1 MRYAIKSKEIYA
13 EDGIL
18 ENSYMTINDGKIENI
33 SNSNDEKLKV
43 IDACDLKIIPGLI
56 DLHIHGA
63 DGYDTMDADFDS
75 LDSISKYLAKNGVT
89 SFLATTLTAPIKKI
103 ENAIENV
110 VDSKEKGLNGAE
122 VLGIYLEGPY
132 LTEEHK
138 GAHPVK
144 FMRELKLDEIKHLVA
159 LGKGNVK
166 IVTIAPE
173 KENSAEIIKYLKENN
188 VETSI
193 GHTNATYEQT
203 IEAIKNGAK
212 IGVHT
217 FNGMTGLHHRNPG
230 VVGAIMDNKDIY
242 AELIADNIH
251 VNPAVMRILH
261 RLKKDNDKLY
271 LISDCMRA
279 GGLSDGKYSLGELEV
294 IVKDSI
300 ARTEN
305 GSLAGSTLKIKNGVK
320 NIKEATGINLYEA
333 IRLASII
340 PAKAM
345 NMDDQIGSIKK
356 GKRANITVIDDDFNI
371 YMTIV
376 DGKVVYER
384 KM

>member
-1 MRYAIKSKEIYA
+1 MKYAIKAKEIYT

-18 ENSYMTINDGKIENI
+18 NDSYITINDGKIEKI
-33 SNSNDEKLKV
+33 SKSNDDKTKV
-43 IDACDLKIIPGLI
+43 IDVGELKLVPGLI

-63 DGYDTMDADFDS
+63 DGYDVMDADFNS

-89 SFLATTLTAPIKKI
+89 SFLATTLTAPIEKI
-103 ENAIENV
+103 EKAIENV
-110 VDSKEKGLNGAE
+110 VESSNEGLSGAE
-122 VLGIYLEGPY
+122 VLGTYLEGPY

-138 GAHPVK
+138 GAHPVN
-144 FMRELKLDEIKHLVA
+144 FMRELKLAEIKHLIDI
-159 LGKGNVK
+159 GKGTVK

-173 KENSAEIIKYLKENN
+173 KENSEEIIKYLKENE

-193 GHTNATYEQT
+193 GHTNATYEEA

-217 FNGMTGLHHRNPG
+217 FNGMTGLHHRKPG
-230 VVGAIMDNKDIY
+230 VVGAIMDSDDIY

-251 VNPAVMRILH
+251 VDPAVMRILY
-261 RLKKDNDKLY
+261 RLKKEDKLY

-279 GGLSDGKYSLGELEV
+279 GGLADGKYSLGELEV
-294 IVKDSI
+294 EVKNSI
-300 ARTEN
+300 ARTES

-320 NIKEATGINLYEA
+320 NIKKATGIDLYEA
-333 IRLASII
+333 VRLASIV

-345 NMDDQIGSIKK
+345 GMDEKIGSIKE
-356 GKRANITVIDDDFNI
+356 GKKANITIIDDDFNI

-376 DGKVVYER
+376 DGTVVYER
-384 KM
+384 EM